1 MVLTMGFCLFS
12 LLTFT
17 TMGLSVTLDTKG
29 DAALPLEVQHKPAFS
44 VVLRFLHAP
53 LVKKPNIPYF
63 YADHRVTPDNLKT
76 NAGVTTGDLNIDETG
91 RNGAFVPNAISLGLP
106 GVNGGCS

>member
-1 MVLTMGFCLFS
+1 MVLTMGFYLFS

-17 TMGLSVTLDTKG
+17 TMGLGVTLDTKG
-29 DAALPLEVQHKPAFS
+29 DAALPLKVQYKSAFS
-44 VVLRFLHAP
+44 VVFQFQHAP

-63 YADHRVTPDNLKT
+63 YTDHRVTPDNLKT

-91 RNGAFVPNAISLGLP
+91 KNGVSVHSAISLGPP